1 MGTVL
6 YGGRSSDGEHVGRFR
21 VLVSIS
27 DYFLQNVGYILS
39 SVITESKGINI
50 FKMDFFFQKY
60 SANIH
65 YHLSSIR
72 FYRCMMYRKDTTLIS
87 HFLYY

>member
-50 FKMDFFFQKY
+50 FKMDFFFR
-60 SANIH
+60 NILPT
-65 YHLSSIR
+65 YIITFPVSGFIVA
-72 FYRCMMYRKDTTLIS
+72 
-87 HFLYY
+87 

>member
-50 FKMDFFFQKY
+50 CKMDFFFR
-60 SANIH
+60 NILPT
-65 YHLSSIR
+65 YIITFPVSGFIVA
-72 FYRCMMYRKDTTLIS
+72 
-87 HFLYY
+87 